1 MTVYS
6 DRIFGPDETWSRIE
20 ALLPRFGPC
29 VSGHVRDR
37 SASLL
42 KVKKHLPLRE
52 GLLPFRGLIR
62 EEKNMSRVVMIG
74 IEGEPGLWMA
84 DLDAHTLTA
93 VDSKAAHDLCKDGEV
108 ATHCIDLAAFSQ
120 TAEPLSGGY
129 MDK

>member
-1 MTVYS
+1 
-6 DRIFGPDETWSRIE
+6 
-20 ALLPRFGPC
+20 
-29 VSGHVRDR
+29 
-37 SASLL
+37 
-42 KVKKHLPLRE
+42 
-52 GLLPFRGLIR
+52 
-62 EEKNMSRVVMIG
+62 MSRVVMIG

-93 VDSKAAHDLCKDGEV
+93 VDSKAARDLCKDGDV